1 MASLRFLLYFP
12 SFFTQVYIPTLVNVF
27 WTVATEG
34 EQFCTSHDFSQMG
47 NVARDVLSPL
57 LDDMLVQSCW
67 ETAPW

>member
-1 MASLRFLLYFP
+1 MLISIFCSISFLQLFSYFI
-12 SFFTQVYIPTLVNVF
+12 YTLVNVF
-27 WTVATEG
+27 WIVATEG

>member
-1 MASLRFLLYFP
+1 MVMDVPPLC
-12 SFFTQVYIPTLVNVF
+12 
-27 WTVATEG
+27 VATEG